1 MTALVLTPGNLQWLG
16 LAVES
21 TPGTP
26 AAAPTVFVPIDSPK
40 WGAKITALVDQA
52 LRGFMGADYQ
62 QAQGSRMDE
71 VSYKTYMYPSSF
83 FTHLRA
89 ILGGTDTVT
98 GSADPWT
105 HKVSL
110 LNTAALPT
118 YTAWLAMGDGKSM
131 QVPGMVLGD
140 LKITVKANELPTID
154 VSWTGLSAAIVTSPT
169 NTPATDAPMPPFTA
183 NITVGGANLGKYTDM
198 SLDFKRNVQPVL
210 TLNGTANPSSI
221 YSGVLSV
228 TGTTNAVF
236 SGTADSDLTN
246 LLTNGQPALVLT
258 INPQGDAVHKATIQ
272 CSKIAYDSSDPQPS
286 QNGYMTIS
294 NAFKALLNATDALDG
309 KMSPVQV
316 QLLNTA
322 ATPL

>member
-1 MTALVLTPGNLQWLG
+1 MTALQLTPGNLQWLG
-16 LAVES
+16 LAPET

-52 LRGFMGADYQ
+52 LRGFMGSDYM
-62 QAQGSRMDE
+62 QAQGARHDE
-71 VSYKTYMYPSSF
+71 ISYKTYLYPSSF

-89 ILGGTDTVT
+89 ILGGADVVT
-98 GSADPWT
+98 GSADPVT

-118 YTAWLAMGDGKSM
+118 WTAWVAMGDGKAM

-140 LKITVKANELPTID
+140 LKLTVKANELPTLD
-154 VSWTGLSAAIVTSPT
+154 VSWTGLSATIVTAPT

-183 NITVGGANLGKYTDM
+183 NISVGGASLGKYTDM

-221 YSGVLSV
+221 YGGVLSV
-228 TGTTNAVF
+228 TGTMNAVF
-236 SGTADSDLTN
+236 SGTADSDLQN

-258 INPQGDAVHKATIQ
+258 INPQGDAVHKATVQ
-272 CSKIAYDSSDPQPS
+272 LSRIAYDSSDPQPS
-286 QNGYMTIS
+286 QNSYMTIA
-294 NAFKALLNATDALDG
+294 NVFKALLNATDATDG
-309 KMSPVQV
+309 KMSPAQV
-316 QLLNTA
+316 SLINGTV
-322 ATPL
+322 TPL